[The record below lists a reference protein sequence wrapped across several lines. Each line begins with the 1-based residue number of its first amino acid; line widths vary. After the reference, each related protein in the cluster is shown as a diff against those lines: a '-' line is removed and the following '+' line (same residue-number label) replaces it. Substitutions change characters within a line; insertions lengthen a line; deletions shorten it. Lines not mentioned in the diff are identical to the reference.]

1 MFAPQNR
8 GMARTPG
15 PRIRRW
21 STQRL
26 IRRAL
31 AHSAP
36 GAAWNAVALLQRR
49 GCAVTLAQVQVLA
62 RSANAHRRAL
72 AMDIAAQL
80 QLPGRAGMA
89 DPAAFAPEATQALL
103 VAGLSDPNAGV
114 LQAAICGLAHR
125 PSAIALPRLLALL
138 EHPAARIRL
147 ALARTLGSYAEP
159 EATAALMR
167 LARDRDDDV
176 RDWATFGIGA
186 LRDTDDE
193 AVRALLWTNAHDPDR
208 DVRGEAVV
216 GLARRGD
223 PRVVDL
229 LKERLN
235 GGDCRGYE
243 LEAVQEM
250 PRPEL
255 LEPLQTLL
263 ADAERTRAHSTIWLS
278 ELLDAIDACEL
289 VADAMA

>member
-1 MFAPQNR
+1 
-8 GMARTPG
+8 
-15 PRIRRW
+15 
-21 STQRL
+21 
-26 IRRAL
+26 
-31 AHSAP
+31 
-36 GAAWNAVALLQRR
+36 RR
-49 GCAVTLAQVQVLA
+49 GSALTLSRLRVLA

-72 AMDIAAQL
+72 AMDIAARL
-80 QLPGRAGMA
+80 QLPGG
-89 DPAAFAPEATQALL
+89 DQAFAPEDTQALL
-103 VAGLSDPNAGV
+103 VAGLSDPNVGV
-114 LQAAICGLAHR
+114 QQAAIFGLGHR
-125 PSAIALPRLLALL
+125 PAPAALPLLIGLL
-138 EHPAARIRL
+138 EHADSRIRV
-147 ALARTLGSYAEP
+147 ALARTLGSYAEVD
-159 EATAALMR
+159 ATASLMR

-263 ADAERTRAHSTIWLS
+263 ADAERTRAHSGAWLR

-289 VADAMA
+289 VADAAA

>member
-1 MFAPQNR
+1 
-8 GMARTPG
+8 MARTAG

-31 AHSAP
+31 AHSTP
-36 GAAWNAVALLQRR
+36 GRLWNAVALLQRR
-49 GCAVTLAQVQVLA
+49 GSPTTLAHITILA

-72 AMDIAAQL
+72 AMEIAAQL
-80 QLPGRAGMA
+80 QMPGHASA
-89 DPAAFAPEATQALL
+89 DASAPFALDATQALL
-103 VAGLSDPNAGV
+103 VAGLADRNIGV
-114 LQAAICGLAHR
+114 LQAAIFGLGHRPVADALPALLAH
-125 PSAIALPRLLALL
+125 AN
-138 EHPAARIRL
+138 HPDSRIRF
-147 ALARTLGSYAEP
+147 ALARALGSYVEP
-159 EATAALMR
+159 QSTAALMR
-167 LARDRDDDV
+167 LASDRDDDV

-186 LRDTDDE
+186 LRDTDDD
-193 AVRALLWTNAHDPDR
+193 AIRSLLWTNAHDPDR

-223 PRVVDL
+223 PRVIDL

-235 GGDCRGYE
+235 DGDCRGYE

-255 LEPLQTLL
+255 LAPLQTLL
-263 ADAERTRAHSTIWLS
+263 AHAERTREHSTHWLS

-289 VADAMA
+289 VADAAA

>member
-1 MFAPQNR
+1 
-8 GMARTPG
+8 MANARSPRT
-15 PRIRRW
+15 RRW

-31 AHSAP
+31 SRATP
-36 GAAWNAVALLQRR
+36 GHAWGAIALLQRR
-49 GCAVTLAQVQVLA
+49 GSDSMLAHLRVLA

-80 QLPGRAGMA
+80 QLPGPSGLVDAG
-89 DPAAFAPEATQALL
+89 PFALEQTQALL
-103 VAGLSDPNAGV
+103 LAGLSDANAGV
-114 LQAAICGLAHR
+114 QQAAIFGLGHR
-125 PSAIALPRLLALL
+125 PAPAALPGLLALL
-138 EHPAARIRL
+138 EHPDARVRF
-147 ALARTLGSYAEP
+147 ALAQALGSYAEP
-159 EATAALMR
+159 DATAALLK

-193 AVRALLWTNAHDPDR
+193 AIRALLWDNAHDPDR

-223 PRVVDL
+223 PRVIEL

-235 GGDCRGYE
+235 DGDCRGYE

-255 LEPLQTLL
+255 LGPLHTLL
-263 ADAERTRAHSTIWLS
+263 ADAERTRVHSSVWLS

-289 VADAMA
+289 VADAAA

>member
-1 MFAPQNR
+1 
-8 GMARTPG
+8 MARNPG

-31 AHSAP
+31 SNAAP
-36 GAAWNAVALLQRR
+36 RRAWNALCLLRQR
-49 GCAVTLAQVQVLA
+49 GSSGTLGQLRVLA
-62 RSANAHRRAL
+62 CSANAHRRAL

-80 QLPGRAGMA
+80 HVPGRPGRHGAE
-89 DPAAFAPEATQALL
+89 AFAPEETEALL
-103 VAGLSDPNAGV
+103 VVGLSDANPRV
-114 LQAAICGLAHR
+114 LQAAIFGLAHR
-125 PSAIALPRLLALL
+125 PAAAALPTLLGLVG
-138 EHPAARIRL
+138 HPDPRIRF
-147 ALARTLGSYAEP
+147 ALARALGSYAEP
-159 EATAALMR
+159 DATAALMR

-193 AVRALLWTNAHDPDR
+193 AIRALLWANAHDPDR

-216 GLARRGD
+216 GLARRRD
-223 PRVVDL
+223 PRVIDL
-229 LKERLN
+229 LKDRLN
-235 GGDCRGYE
+235 DGDCRGYE
-243 LEAVQEM
+243 LEAVLEM

-255 LEPLQTLL
+255 LVPLQTLL
-263 ADAERTRAHSTIWLS
+263 ADAARTSAHSSAWLG

-289 VADAMA
+289 VADAAA

>member
-1 MFAPQNR
+1 
-8 GMARTPG
+8 MARSPG

-31 AHSAP
+31 SHGTP
-36 GAAWNAVALLQRR
+36 PRAWNAVSLLQRR
-49 GCAVTLAQVQVLA
+49 GSTALLGQLRVLA

-80 QLPGRAGMA
+80 RQAGTGLA
-89 DPAAFAPEATQALL
+89 DGPAFALEETQALL
-103 VAGLSDPNAGV
+103 VAGLSDSNAGV
-114 LQAAICGLAHR
+114 QRAAIAGLGHR
-125 PSAIALPRLLALL
+125 PAPDALPRLLALL
-138 EHPAARIRL
+138 DHPDSALRF
-147 ALARTLGSYAEP
+147 ALACALGSYAQA
-159 EATAALMR
+159 EATDALMR

-193 AVRALLWTNAHDPDR
+193 AIRALLWDNAHDPDR

-223 PRVVDL
+223 PRVVEL
-229 LKERLN
+229 LKERLA

-255 LEPLQTLL
+255 LGPLHTLL
-263 ADAERTRAHSTIWLS
+263 ADAERTRAHSSAWLG

-289 VADAMA
+289 VADATA

>member
-1 MFAPQNR
+1 MKR
-8 GMARTPG
+8 SGR

-21 STQRL
+21 TTDRL

-31 AHSAP
+31 AHASAGP
-36 GAAWNAVALLQRR
+36 GSNAVSLLRRR
-49 GCAVTLAQVQVLA
+49 GSGITLGRVEALA
-62 RSANAHRRAL
+62 RSPNAHRRAL
-72 AMDIAAQL
+72 ALEIAAQL
-80 QLPGRAGMA
+80 QVPGHAGVDA
-89 DPAAFAPEATQALL
+89 PRAFALEATQALL
-103 VAGLSDPNAGV
+103 VAGLSDANLRVVRSAISGLGQRP
-114 LQAAICGLAHR
+114 LPAALPALLAH
-125 PSAIALPRLLALL
+125 LD
-138 EHPAARIRL
+138 HPDSGIRF
-147 ALARTLGSYAEP
+147 ALARALASHAEP
-159 EATAALMR
+159 EATAALLR

-193 AVRALLWTNAHDPDR
+193 AIRALLWTNAHDPDR

-223 PRVVDL
+223 PRVIDL
-229 LKERLN
+229 LKERLVD
-235 GGDCRGYE
+235 GDCRGYE

-263 ADAERTRAHSTIWLS
+263 AHAERTRGHSGIWLS

-289 VADAMA
+289 VADAAA

>member
-1 MFAPQNR
+1 
-8 GMARTPG
+8 MASNPG
-15 PRIRRW
+15 PRIRHW

-31 AHSAP
+31 AAGTP
-36 GAAWNAVALLQRR
+36 ARAWNALSLLQRR
-49 GCAVTLAQVQVLA
+49 GSAGTLGQLRLLA

-80 QLPGRAGMA
+80 HVPGPEGRRA
-89 DPAAFAPEATQALL
+89 PAAFAPEETEALL
-103 VAGLSDPNAGV
+103 VAGLSDANPRV
-114 LQAAICGLAHR
+114 QQATILGLAHR
-125 PSAIALPRLLALL
+125 PSAAALPVLLALAD
-138 EHPAARIRL
+138 HPDARIRF
-147 ALARTLGSYAEP
+147 ALARALGSYAEP

-186 LRDTDDE
+186 LRDTDDDSI
-193 AVRALLWTNAHDPDR
+193 RSLLWANAHDPDR

-223 PRVVDL
+223 SRVIAL
-229 LKERLN
+229 LKQRLAD
-235 GGDCRGYE
+235 GDCRGYE

-255 LEPLQTLL
+255 LAPLQALL
-263 ADAERTRAHSTIWLS
+263 ATAERSREHSRVWLG
-278 ELLDAIDACEL
+278 ELLDAIEACEL
-289 VADAMA
+289 VADAAA

>member
-1 MFAPQNR
+1 
-8 GMARTPG
+8 MARSPG

-21 STQRL
+21 STPRL

-31 AHSAP
+31 SQAEP
-36 GAAWNAVALLQRR
+36 RRAWNALCLLQRR
-49 GCAVTLAQVQVLA
+49 ASAATLGQLRVLA

-80 QLPGRAGMA
+80 HAPDRAGVA
-89 DPAAFAPEATQALL
+89 EPEAFAPDETRALL
-103 VAGLSDPNAGV
+103 VAGLSDPSLRV
-114 LQAAICGLAHR
+114 VQAAICGLEHR
-125 PSAIALPRLLALL
+125 PAPAALPVLLGMLD
-138 EHPAARIRL
+138 HPESRIRV
-147 ALARTLGSYAEP
+147 ALARTLGSYAEVD
-159 EATAALMR
+159 ATAALMR

-186 LRDTDDE
+186 LRDADDE
-193 AVRALLWTNAHDPDR
+193 AIRALLWDNAHDPDR

-223 PRVVDL
+223 PRVIEL
-229 LKERLN
+229 LKERLS

-255 LEPLQTLL
+255 LGPLHQLL
-263 ADAERTRAHSTIWLS
+263 ADAERTRAHSSAWLAG
-278 ELLDAIDACEL
+278 LLDAIDACEL
-289 VADAMA
+289 VADATA

>member
-1 MFAPQNR
+1 
-8 GMARTPG
+8 MARNSA

-31 AHSAP
+31 SNGAP
-36 GAAWNAVALLQRR
+36 RAAWNALSLLQRR
-49 GCAVTLAQVQVLA
+49 GSAGTLGQLRLLA

-72 AMDIAAQL
+72 AMDIAARL
-80 QLPGRAGMA
+80 HAPGRAGRHA
-89 DPAAFAPEATQALL
+89 AEAFAPAQTEALL
-103 VAGLSDPNAGV
+103 VAGLADANPRV
-114 LQAAICGLAHR
+114 LQAAILGLAHR
-125 PSAIALPRLLALL
+125 PAAAALPALL
-138 EHPAARIRL
+138 GLADHPDSRVRF
-147 ALARTLGSYAEP
+147 ALARALGSYAEP
-159 EATAALMR
+159 DATAALMR

-186 LRDTDDE
+186 LRDADDD
-193 AVRALLWTNAHDPDR
+193 AIRSLLWANAHDPDR

-223 PRVVDL
+223 ARVIEL
-229 LKERLN
+229 LKERLAD
-235 GGDCRGYE
+235 GDCRGYE

-255 LEPLQTLL
+255 LAPLQALL
-263 ADAERTRAHSTIWLS
+263 AAAERSREHSRVWLG
-278 ELLDAIDACEL
+278 ELLDAIEACEL
-289 VADAMA
+289 VAEAAA

>member
-1 MFAPQNR
+1 
-8 GMARTPG
+8 MARISG

-31 AHSAP
+31 SHPAP
-36 GAAWNAVALLQRR
+36 GAAWSAVSLLQRR
-49 GCAVTLAQVQVLA
+49 GSAPTLTRLRALA

-80 QLPGRAGMA
+80 QV
-89 DPAAFAPEATQALL
+89 PATGIDDAQAFALEATQALL
-103 VAGLSDPNAGV
+103 VSGLYDRNAGV
-114 LQAAICGLAHR
+114 QLAAIAGLGHR
-125 PSAIALPRLLALL
+125 PAPDALPRLLELAG
-138 EHPAARIRL
+138 HPDSRIRF
-147 ALARTLGSYAEP
+147 ALACALGSYAQP

-193 AVRALLWTNAHDPDR
+193 AIRALLWDNAHDLDR

-223 PRVVDL
+223 PRVIEL
-229 LKERLN
+229 LKQRLAD
-235 GGDCRGYE
+235 GDCRGYE

-255 LEPLQTLL
+255 LAPLQALL
-263 ADAERTRAHSTIWLS
+263 ADAERTRAHSTVWLS

-289 VADAMA
+289 VADATA

>member
-1 MFAPQNR
+1 
-8 GMARTPG
+8 MARNPG
-15 PRIRRW
+15 PRTRRW

-31 AHSAP
+31 SNAAP
-36 GAAWNAVALLQRR
+36 RRAWNALSLLQRR
-49 GCAVTLAQVQVLA
+49 GSAGTLGQLRVLA

-80 QLPGRAGMA
+80 HVPGQAGRHA
-89 DPAAFAPEATQALL
+89 AEAFAPEKTAALL
-103 VAGLSDPNAGV
+103 VAGLSDANPRV
-114 LQAAICGLAHR
+114 LQAAIFGLAHR
-125 PSAIALPRLLALL
+125 PAAAALPVLLGLAD
-138 EHPAARIRL
+138 HPDSRIRF
-147 ALARTLGSYAEP
+147 ALARALGSYAEP
-159 EATAALMR
+159 EATAALMH

-186 LRDTDDE
+186 LRDADDE
-193 AVRALLWTNAHDPDR
+193 AIRALLWANAHDPDR

-223 PRVVDL
+223 PRVIGL

-235 GGDCRGYE
+235 DGDCRGYE

-255 LEPLQTLL
+255 LVPLHTLL
-263 ADAERTRAHSTIWLS
+263 ADAERTRAHSSAWLG

-289 VADAMA
+289 VADAAA

>member
-1 MFAPQNR
+1 
-8 GMARTPG
+8 MARNSA

-31 AHSAP
+31 SNGAP
-36 GAAWNAVALLQRR
+36 RAAWNALSLLQRR
-49 GCAVTLAQVQVLA
+49 GSAGTPGQLRLLA

-72 AMDIAAQL
+72 AMDIAARL
-80 QLPGRAGMA
+80 HAPGRAGRHA
-89 DPAAFAPEATQALL
+89 AEAFAPAQTEALL
-103 VAGLSDPNAGV
+103 VAGLADANPRV
-114 LQAAICGLAHR
+114 LQAAILGLAHR
-125 PSAIALPRLLALL
+125 PAAAALPVLLGLAD
-138 EHPAARIRL
+138 HPDARIRF
-147 ALARTLGSYAEP
+147 ALARALGSYAEP
-159 EATAALMR
+159 DATAALMR

-186 LRDTDDE
+186 LRDTDDD
-193 AVRALLWTNAHDPDR
+193 AIRSLLWANAHDPDR

-223 PRVVDL
+223 ARVIDL
-229 LKERLN
+229 LKERLAD
-235 GGDCRGYE
+235 GDCRGYE

-255 LEPLQTLL
+255 LAPLQALL
-263 ADAERTRAHSTIWLS
+263 AAAERSREHSRVWLG
-278 ELLDAIDACEL
+278 ELLDAIEACEL
-289 VADAMA
+289 VAEAAA

>member
-1 MFAPQNR
+1 
-8 GMARTPG
+8 MARNSG

-31 AHSAP
+31 SKGAP
-36 GAAWNAVALLQRR
+36 RRAWNALSLLQRR
-49 GCAVTLAQVQVLA
+49 ACAGTLDQLRVLA

-80 QLPGRAGMA
+80 HVPGQAGRHA
-89 DPAAFAPEATQALL
+89 AGAFASEETQALL
-103 VAGLSDPNAGV
+103 VAGLSDANPRV
-114 LQAAICGLAHR
+114 LQAAILGLAHR
-125 PSAIALPRLLALL
+125 PAAAALPALL
-138 EHPAARIRL
+138 GLADHPDSRVRF
-147 ALARTLGSYAEP
+147 ALARALGSYAEP
-159 EATAALMR
+159 DATAALMR

-186 LRDTDDE
+186 LRDADDD
-193 AVRALLWTNAHDPDR
+193 AIRSLLWANAHDPDR

-223 PRVVDL
+223 ARVIEL
-229 LKERLN
+229 LKERLAD
-235 GGDCRGYE
+235 GDCRGYE

-255 LEPLQTLL
+255 LAPLQTLL
-263 ADAERTRAHSTIWLS
+263 AAAERSREHSRVWLG
-278 ELLDAIDACEL
+278 ELLDAIEACEL
-289 VADAMA
+289 VADAAA

>member
-1 MFAPQNR
+1 
-8 GMARTPG
+8 MARTAG

-31 AHSAP
+31 AHSTP
-36 GAAWNAVALLQRR
+36 GRVWSAVALLQRR
-49 GCAVTLAQVQVLA
+49 GSPMTLAQVTTLA

-72 AMDIAAQL
+72 AMEIASQL
-80 QLPGRAGMA
+80 QVPGATGVGA
-89 DPAAFAPEATQALL
+89 PAPFAPEATQSLL
-103 VAGLSDPNAGV
+103 VDGLADPNAGV
-114 LQAAICGLAHR
+114 LQAAIFGLGQRPAPHALPALLAHA
-125 PSAIALPRLLALL
+125 S
-138 EHPAARIRL
+138 HPDSRIRF
-147 ALARTLGSYAEP
+147 ALARALGSYAEP

-167 LARDRDDDV
+167 LASDRDDDV

-186 LRDTDDE
+186 LRDTDDD
-193 AVRALLWTNAHDPDR
+193 AIRSLLWANAHDPDR

-223 PRVVDL
+223 PRVIDL

-235 GGDCRGYE
+235 DGDCRGYE

-255 LEPLQTLL
+255 LAPLQALL
-263 ADAERTRAHSTIWLS
+263 ASAERTREHSTRWLS

-289 VADAMA
+289 VADAAA